1 MPKSFQRLGRAG
13 GCLSFGAC
21 NSLMSSSSPI
31 TFPRT
36 VRYSTLAVCALVL
49 VLSLFSIIAFGRG
62 LGWFVL
68 SAALV
73 ALGIHDLNQT
83 RHAILRNYPILGWL
97 RFAFEFIRPE
107 IRQYFIE
114 SDTEAQPFSR
124 AQRSVVYQRAKG
136 DPDNRPFGTQFDVG
150 AEGYEWINHS
160 LHPTKVES
168 HDFRIWIGGQP
179 GQPNPGAGPCT
190 QPYSASVFNISA
202 MSFGALSANA
212 ILALNQGAKIGGF
225 AHDTGEGSISQHHRV
240 HGGDLIWEI
249 GSGYFGCRN
258 SDGSFSPEH
267 FASQARDPQVKMIE
281 LKLSQGA
288 KPVHGGVLPAAKVTP
303 EIAAARGVPVGQDC
317 ISPSAHSAFGTP
329 AEMMLFIARLRELSG
344 GKPTGFK
351 LCIGHPWEWFAIVKA
366 MLATDITP
374 DFIVIDGA
382 EGGTGAAP
390 VEFTDHVGTPLQE
403 GLRLAH
409 NTLVGVGLRERIKLG
424 CAGKITNA
432 FDIARMLALGADWC
446 NSGRA
451 FMMAVGCIQAQT
463 CHTGRC
469 PTGVTTQDALRQRA
483 LVPADKAPRVAQFH
497 ANTLHALK
505 ELLQAAGLTHPDEV
519 TAHHI
524 VRRIDDAEVR
534 LLSSL
539 MPQVARRAILQ
550 DLAHLPN
557 VFRLYWPLADANS
570 FAPREPE
577 ADESPPDLRPDNVRR
592 KGNAPASA
600 QQVSRELRPKPAPE
614 PGPESRVVPEQ
625 APPPSVAP
633 ASPTDV
639 PPSWRG
645 SQTDAAPP

>member
-1 MPKSFQRLGRAG
+1 MPA
-13 GCLSFGAC
+13 
-21 NSLMSSSSPI
+21 I
-31 TFPRT
+31 TFART
-36 VRYSTLAVCALVL
+36 VRYSTLALCALVL
-49 VLSLFSIIAFGRG
+49 VLSLFSMIAFGRG
-62 LGWFVL
+62 LPWFVL
-68 SAALV
+68 AAAL
-73 ALGIHDLNQT
+73 LGLGAHDLTQT
-83 RHAILRNYPILGWL
+83 RHAILRNYPVLGHL
-97 RFAFEFIRPE
+97 RFALEFIRPE

-124 AQRSVVYQRAKG
+124 AQRSMVYQRAKG
-136 DPDNRPFGTQFDVG
+136 EPDNRPFGTQLDVG

-160 LHPTKVES
+160 LHPSRIES
-168 HDFRIWIGGQP
+168 HDFRLWIGGQP
-179 GQPNPGAGPCT
+179 GAPNAGVAPCT

-212 ILALNQGAKIGGF
+212 VLALNQGARIGGF

-258 SDGSFSPEH
+258 ADGSFSDER
-267 FASQARDPQVKMIE
+267 FAAQARDPQVKMIE
-281 LKLSQGA
+281 IKLSQGA
-288 KPVHGGVLPAAKVTP
+288 KPGHGGVLPGAKVTP
-303 EIAAARGVPVGQDC
+303 EIAAARGVPVGVDC
-317 ISPSAHSAFGTP
+317 ISPSAHSAFSTP
-329 AEMMLFIARLRELSG
+329 AELMQFVARLRQLSG

-366 MLATDITP
+366 MLATGITP
-374 DFIVIDGA
+374 DFIVVDGA

-409 NTLVGVGLRERIKLG
+409 NTLCGVGLRDRIKLG
-424 CAGKITNA
+424 CAGKVTNA

-469 PTGVTTQDALRQRA
+469 PTGVTTQDPLRQRA
-483 LVPADKAPRVAQFH
+483 LVVADKAPRVAQFH

-505 ELLQAAGLTHPDEV
+505 ELLQAAGLTHPDDV
-519 TAHHI
+519 TMHHI

-539 MPQVARRAILQ
+539 MPEVAPGAILH

-557 VFRLYWPLADANS
+557 VYRLYWPLADAHG
-570 FAPREPE
+570 FAPRTPAPGE
-577 ADESPPDLRPDNVRR
+577 APPDLRGAVSSR
-592 KGNAPASA
+592 KSNAPASA
-600 QQVSRELRPKPAPE
+600 HEVARQLHPTRRTEPRPQATLT
-614 PGPESRVVPEQ
+614 PEQ
-625 APPPSVAP
+625 EHPPGAAP
-633 ASPTDV
+633 ASPTEV
-639 PPSWRG
+639 PPGWGG
-645 SQTDAAPP
+645 SSAPAEAAPPKDSA